1 MNNWLIFA
9 IALAA
14 TAGLLLATVATGMY
28 RTEPIYKPY
37 WEDPAKRKT
46 ILAEASTVGILAQKG
61 PQGVVVVGYRDQ
73 LNATYRTELLSVLDQ
88 LLKTAEGYTVY
99 IAPWA
104 ADNATRSYLALLY
117 NGQLALNDYLR
128 GKVVNGTAASPKIDL
143 AWRLANMTAHAYG
156 SYRPWGGGL
165 IAEVP
170 PIYVVIF
177 RNDTTYV
184 VYEPFTLGRD
194 RTFTDWFQ
202 WVKTAFENLKSSQ
215 GKVTP

>member
-14 TAGLLLATVATGMY
+14 TAGSLLATVATGMY
-28 RTEPIYKPY
+28 GKEPIYKPY

-46 ILAEASTVGILAQKG
+46 ILAEASSVGILAQTG
-61 PQGVVVVGYRDQ
+61 PQGVVVVGYHDQ

-117 NGQLALNDYLR
+117 NGQLTLDDYLR
-128 GKVVNGTAASPKIDL
+128 GKVINGTATSPKIDL
-143 AWRLANMTAHAYG
+143 ALRLANMAAHAYG
-156 SYRPWGGGL
+156 SYRPWGGGPV
-165 IAEVP
+165 AEVP
-170 PIYVVIF
+170 PS
-177 RNDTTYV
+177 T
-184 VYEPFTLGRD
+184 
-194 RTFTDWFQ
+194 W
-202 WVKTAFENLKSSQ
+202 
-215 GKVTP
+215 